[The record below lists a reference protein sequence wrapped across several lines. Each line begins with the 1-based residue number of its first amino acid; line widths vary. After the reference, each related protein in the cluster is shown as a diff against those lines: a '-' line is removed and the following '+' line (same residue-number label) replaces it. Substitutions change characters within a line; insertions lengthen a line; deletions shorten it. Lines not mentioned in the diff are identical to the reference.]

1 MRHHTLFT
9 FALLLTPPLPYSKV
23 GGAVQWGWRLDME
36 DREDGPQFLQL
47 SLGEASN
54 CHDVVAYLE
63 PRSSLPKMRAV
74 VAQLLEKPQA
84 VGGMC

>member
-1 MRHHTLFT
+1 
-9 FALLLTPPLPYSKV
+9 
-23 GGAVQWGWRLDME
+23 ME
-36 DREDGPQFLQL
+36 DIEDGPQFLQL